1 MKKSRLLV
9 ALLVMLVAAGCST
22 QDSYRETLKE
32 CYQLILSD
40 YIDTE
45 EFKQNFTPIFK
56 QSSQLLFKSGD
67 VDLDQLTDRYME
79 EGLIDYLVDFILP
92 KMKEAG
98 ITEERMKETM
108 ALLSTPEG
116 KTYIKHTRQWTE
128 AMKKEYASLFANVAD
143 GDSPSVQPREDIDA
157 EYIEKFKQ
165 IVNDQTVKSVA
176 PNFDMLSRYLTKFGE
191 KLDVD
196 PDTIKK
202 QTEKMENLKAWMT
215 ANMPTIA
222 LNSAYGIMTVD
233 DLEFAIANKT
243 YSDDSTFNKFFST
256 FDSFNPMTFGFDLT
270 ANYVEWMQEHGAELQ
285 DGAMDMLNQMKEKFS
300 I

>member
-1 MKKSRLLV
+1 MKKSRLFV
-9 ALLVMLVAAGCST
+9 TLLVMLVAASGFA
-22 QDSYRETLKE
+22 QDSFRETLKE
-32 CYQLILSD
+32 YFQLNGFEV
-40 YIDTE
+40 DT
-45 EFKQNFTPIFK
+45 KTMAQGYKMAT
-56 QSSQLLFKSGD
+56 SYLFKSGD

-79 EGLIDYLVDFILP
+79 DGLIDYMIDFMLP

-98 ITEERMKETM
+98 LTEERMKETIS
-108 ALLSTPEG
+108 LLSTPEG
-116 KTYIKHTRQWTE
+116 TYFKNHVRQWTD
-128 AMKKEYASLFANVAD
+128 AMKSEIASITTKIMDGYAD
-143 GDSPSVQPREDIDA
+143 PIQPKTGIDA
-157 EYIEKFKQ
+157 KYIKKFKEFLNEQ
-165 IVNDQTVKSVA
+165 KAISHVESSFKMYSDYMTR
-176 PNFDMLSRYLTKFGE
+176 LGE
-191 KLDVD
+191 KMSQNL
-196 PDTIKK
+196 PDGT
-202 QTEKMENLKAWMT
+202 TEKMENLKAWMT